1 MEKISQN
8 LPRLP
13 TIWNKGTY
21 NILNKH
27 QIKLLWVFFNIDI
40 VLESKKKKEKKKFL
54 RLSDPL
60 IHRDMKPCLDHHSK
74 WVPPD
79 LY

>member
-40 VLESKKKKEKKKFL
+40 VLESKKKKKFL

-60 IHRDMKPCLDHHSK
+60 TFIKYHIRQLQH
-74 WVPPD
+74 
-79 LY
+79 

>member
-1 MEKISQN
+1 MEKMSQN
-8 LPRLP
+8 FPRLP

-40 VLESKKKKEKKKFL
+40 VLGSIKNKNYLSLANLLVFWDKAHFSGISK
-54 RLSDPL
+54 S
-60 IHRDMKPCLDHHSK
+60 
-74 WVPPD
+74 
-79 LY
+79 